1 MKSKTSHH
9 SSILYIDDEISNL
22 TNFKFVFRKHY
33 NIFLAET
40 VQEGFDIIA
49 NNEIHLIIA
58 DQRMP
63 KMTGAMFL
71 AKMAREYPRIARII
85 ITGYSDID
93 AVVDAINKGRVYHY
107 VSKPWD
113 PTQFKVVIDN
123 ALEVFWLKTDNDF
136 LVNNLKSIN
145 EELDTFLYRSSHDLR
160 RPITTVLGL
169 AEVA

>member
-1 MKSKTSHH
+1 
-9 SSILYIDDEISNL
+9 
-22 TNFKFVFRKHY
+22 
-33 NIFLAET
+33 

-71 AKMAREYPRIARII
+71 AKMAKMAKEYPRIARII

-93 AVVDAINKGRVYHY
+93 AVVEAINKGRVYHY

-113 PTQFKVVIDN
+113 STQFKVVIDN
-123 ALEVFWLKTDNDF
+123 ALEVFWLKTDND
-136 LVNNLKSIN
+136 
-145 EELDTFLYRSSHDLR
+145 
-160 RPITTVLGL
+160 
-169 AEVA
+169 